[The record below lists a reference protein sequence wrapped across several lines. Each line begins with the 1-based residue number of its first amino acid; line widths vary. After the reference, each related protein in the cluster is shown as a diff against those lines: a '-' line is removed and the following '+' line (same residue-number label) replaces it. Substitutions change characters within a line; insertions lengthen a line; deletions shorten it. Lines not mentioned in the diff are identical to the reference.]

1 MRWESVG
8 LPPEGAF
15 SMQTPVVPKF
25 NLLIL
30 LFAFV
35 SLAFAQIQNP
45 IQAAKDA
52 YNKSK
57 QQQKSQ
63 HKQTTAAQPANP
75 SSEPSAQGGSPSA
88 SSGISRADCC
98 TPEAMKK
105 IAASLDYLDV
115 VGIKLGM
122 TPRQAVA
129 AIKAHNAN
137 LKIDTLYA
145 RLEHPT
151 APGTFERIPLW
162 ISAGSLPQ
170 QNASQEIIGL
180 EFTTPP
186 NPPLLAKV
194 IRYVRFP
201 NGQPVV
207 KTTLVDSLDKKYGP
221 ESGLYGRNRLWIFEA
236 NAKPVTR
243 FLTPEERGC
252 DPGNY
257 SSDFPGGGDI
267 RSLGPG
273 NDGTLN
279 LSRVSMDENQISA
292 EKRAACVPLTFA
304 AASISSESEAPNS
317 PSFDITVSLMSPA
330 LLRNSQQSTHD
341 WLQAELDG
349 KLKQQQDA
357 AAKRAAPE
365 L

>member
-1 MRWESVG
+1 
-8 LPPEGAF
+8 
-15 SMQTPVVPKF
+15 MQTLVIPKF
-25 NLLIL
+25 NFLLL

-35 SLAFAQIQNP
+35 SVSPTPLAFAQIQNP

-63 HKQTTAAQPANP
+63 QTAAAQPANP
-75 SSEPSAQGGSPSA
+75 SSSQPAQGGSPSA

-105 IAASLDYLDV
+105 IAASLDYLDI

-122 TPRQAVA
+122 TPQQAVA

-162 ISAGSLPQ
+162 ISARSLPQ
-170 QNASQEIIGL
+170 QNASQETIGL

-186 NPPLLAKV
+186 NRPLLAKV
-194 IRYVRFP
+194 VRYVRFP

-207 KTTLVDSLDKKYGP
+207 KTTLVDSLDKKYGA
-221 ESGLYGRNRLWIFEA
+221 ENGVFNANRLWIFDA

-243 FLTPEERGC
+243 FLTPAERMC

-257 SSDFPGGGDI
+257 SSDFPGGDI

-292 EKRAACVPLTFA
+292 EKRAACVPLTFV
-304 AASISSESEAPNS
+304 AASISAESEAPNS

-330 LLRNSQQSTHD
+330 LLRNSQQSTYD

-357 AAKRAAPE
+357 ASKRAAPE